1 VPQLPPV
8 MCQAADV
15 VERSADRPY
24 AVIDVDGVLADVE
37 HRLHHIAKRPKDW
50 GRFFAAAADD
60 PPLHAGIAM
69 ARRLA
74 ADHDIVYLSGRP
86 ERLRQVTLDW
96 FARYDVPPGRLL
108 LRDNRDR
115 RPARLV
121 KLGILRRLAQER
133 PVSVL
138 VDDDPAVCQTVR
150 AAGFEVLEATWS
162 HRQPELFEA
171 QEADGRT

>member
-1 VPQLPPV
+1 